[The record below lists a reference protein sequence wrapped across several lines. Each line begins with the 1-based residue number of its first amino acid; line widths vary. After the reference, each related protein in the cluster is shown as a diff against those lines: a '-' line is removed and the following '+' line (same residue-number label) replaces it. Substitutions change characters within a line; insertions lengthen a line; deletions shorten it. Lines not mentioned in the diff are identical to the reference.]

1 MERFIVFDV
10 NETLLDL
17 GPIRRG
23 FAEAFGDEAVAAT
36 WFGTLLKLSFVSAI
50 VDEYHPFTDLA
61 RAAFDMVRAA
71 EGATVADEVRDDI
84 LGRIRTLPPHPD
96 VLPAIERMAGAGIPM
111 AALTNSPPATAKAQ
125 LTNAGIAPY
134 LAEILTV
141 DMVRRFKPA
150 PEVYRTAAARL
161 AIPIDHMVMVAAHD
175 WDVAGAMHAGA
186 AGAFV
191 ARPGQVLSPLQP
203 EPAFVVADLGQ
214 LADALGA

>member
-1 MERFIVFDV
+1 MHRVVVFDV

-17 GPIRRG
+17 APIRRG
-23 FAEAFGDEAVAAT
+23 FAELFGDERLAGD
-36 WFGTLLKLSFVSAI
+36 WFRTLLQLSFVSVI
-50 VDEYHPFTDLA
+50 VEDHRPFTELA
-61 RAAFDMVRAA
+61 AAAFDMTAQRIDRSVDPA
-71 EGATVADEVRDDI
+71 ERDAV
-84 LGRIRTLPPHPD
+84 LGRIRELPPHPD
-96 VLPAIERMAGAGIPM
+96 VLPAIERLAAAGIPM
-111 AALTNSPPATAKAQ
+111 AALTNSPQATAEAQ
-125 LTNAGIAPY
+125 LTNAGIAPF
-134 LAEILTV
+134 LSHIMSV
-141 DMVRRFKPA
+141 DLVGRFKPH
-150 PEVYRTAAARL
+150 PSVYRTAAARL